1 VKTET
6 TTERETYTT
15 TATIARAPLETVA
28 TGALGALIGALAAFL
43 LTRKTQ

>member
-6 TTERETYTT
+6 TTEKETHTT
-15 TATIARAPLETVA
+15 TATIAKTPVETIA